1 MLTQRPADAWVLTA
15 DESEHDRRSLYMIQ
29 KRTFRMPM
37 MEVFDAPDSMLT
49 CPRRE
54 SSTTAPQAL
63 TLFNGTLT
71 MERSRDLA
79 DELLAT
85 HASDE
90 ELIGAAWRRVLA
102 REPNAEERGRTAD
115 FLASQTSR
123 AEAAAELIRALLNTN
138 EFLYVD

>member
-63 TLFNGTLT
+63 TLFNGVLT
-71 MERSRDLA
+71 MERSRGLA
-79 DELLAT
+79 DELLAA
-85 HASDE
+85 HSDNDDQ
-90 ELIGAAWRRVLA
+90 LIRAAWKRVLA
-102 REPNAEERGRTAD
+102 REPNREESARAMA
-115 FLASQTSR
+115 FLSLQPR
-123 AEAAAELIRALLNTN
+123 AEAAGELIRALLNTN